1 MPARPLQ
8 RTRRFLPMKTILES
22 ILAQPVIHLL
32 SYAGVLVIFG
42 LAIGQAC
49 ILRALKKKLSD
60 EAARLGVGDLKRPEL
75 AAMLHPLG
83 KCLLRFLELHTGNV
97 TELRRAAEYAEAS
110 LFIPLKSRIVFCR
123 DASTVAGL
131 VATLIA
137 IYTASGEFA
146 QSGKA
151 ELLVGSVG
159 NGVVATVIAAF
170 ACLLAL
176 GNASTLTHL
185 RLSVATQC
193 EELFLEPLESGSLP
207 PAQQVAVEQTET
219 EPGAAGMTTAN
230 REPKEGWEGWAY
242 VI

>member
-1 MPARPLQ
+1 
-8 RTRRFLPMKTILES
+8 MKTILES

-42 LAIGQAC
+42 LAVGQSC
-49 ILRALKKKLSD
+49 VLHALKKKLTD
-60 EAARLGVGDLKRPEL
+60 EAARLGMGNLKRPEL

-83 KCLLRFLELHTGNV
+83 KCLLRFLELPAGNAAG
-97 TELRRAAEYAEAS
+97 LRRAAEYAEAS

-146 QSGKA
+146 HSGKA

-159 NGVVATVIAAF
+159 NGVVATVIAAI

-176 GNASTLTHL
+176 GNASTLSHL
-185 RLSVATQC
+185 RLSVAMQC

-207 PAQQVAVEQTET
+207 PAHRVAVEPAET
-219 EPGAAGMTTAN
+219 ESVAEPTTVVN
-230 REPKEGWEGWAY
+230 HEPEKGWAY